1 MTKQC
6 TVCIVGLPNAGKS
19 TFLNNVLNK
28 KVAITSYKPQTT
40 RNQIKAVYQ
49 DKRIKIL
56 FCDTPGFHKPKNK
69 LDSFLNSQVKQTF
82 KQSDIVLLLIDACKD
97 QIEENK
103 ILIDVINS
111 YKIKDLLVL
120 FTKKDLA
127 GDVNLV
133 RKLEMYGLEKTKHMF
148 ISNNSKQDINN
159 VVSYIYDLTPSGNTI
174 DLDIN
179 ENDEFMIKE
188 IIREQALYNLKQEVP
203 HAIAVTVD
211 NKKWDKE
218 KNTFFIDASIIVE
231 KESQKPIV
239 IGSGGKMIKLIGT
252 KARLE
257 LLKIFDCKIVLKL
270 FVKVKQ
276 DWRNDETVLE
286 SLGYFKK

>member
-40 RNQIKAVYQ
+40 RNQIKAIYQ

-203 HAIAVTVD
+203 HAIAVTVG